1 MRIISG
7 KFKGKKILQPKD
19 KETRPLKDL
28 AKESIFNIINHSNK
42 FKINILP
49 EDILEINTMEA
60 PILISDEYFGEVEV
74 FYKKITK
81 SFFINSLT
89 RKITVKYQGCNEKG
103 FCYPLISKEL
113 ILKNGEIFINKGT

>member
-42 FKINILP
+42 FKI
-49 EDILEINTMEA
+49 DIDVDQKVEKVIVKIKKYLKRPWSIALARYHLLTFKTEA
-60 PILISDEYFGEVEV
+60 
-74 FYKKITK
+74 
-81 SFFINSLT
+81 
-89 RKITVKYQGCNEKG
+89 R
-103 FCYPLISKEL
+103 
-113 ILKNGEIFINKGT
+113 